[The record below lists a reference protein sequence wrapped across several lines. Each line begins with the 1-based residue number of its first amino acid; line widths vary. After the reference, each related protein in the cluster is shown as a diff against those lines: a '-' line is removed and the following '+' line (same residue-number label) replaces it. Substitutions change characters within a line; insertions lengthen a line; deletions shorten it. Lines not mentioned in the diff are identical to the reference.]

1 MSKNGTQH
9 RFRKANK
16 FIFYLSSR
24 RPSTPHQNPTS
35 PPDFPE
41 MGYKTADNQ
50 YSPKN
55 ADSSGIYGR
64 WLLIGFY

>member
-1 MSKNGTQH
+1 MMIFSK
-9 RFRKANK
+9 KI
-16 FIFYLSSR
+16 IFFSFAVE

-41 MGYKTADNQ
+41 TDYKTADNQ

-55 ADSSGIYGR
+55 GDSSGIYGR
-64 WLLIGFY
+64 WLLNGFY